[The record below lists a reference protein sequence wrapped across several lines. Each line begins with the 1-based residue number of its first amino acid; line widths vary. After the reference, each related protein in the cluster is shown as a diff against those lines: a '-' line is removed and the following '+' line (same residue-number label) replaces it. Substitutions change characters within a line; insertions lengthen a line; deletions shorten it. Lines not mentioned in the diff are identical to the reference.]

1 MINVLIDGNI
11 NWCIYWLIHWL
22 MDALIDGCINWWIHW
37 LMDAFIN
44 GCIYWWIHWLMDALI
59 YGCIDRWMH
68 WWMHLLMNSLIDLRD
83 SLIIG
88 YCRNVNHSFITWSG
102 VATRHLIGDE
112 TLSTQGLVGGRLM
125 SRQQNRLI
133 EIF

>member
-1 MINVLIDGNI
+1 MH
-11 NWCIYWLIHWL
+11 WLI
-22 MDALIDGCINWWIHW
+22 DALID
-37 LMDAFIN
+37 
-44 GCIYWWIHWLMDALI
+44 
-59 YGCIDRWMH
+59 GCIDRWMH
-68 WWMHLLMNSLIDLRD
+68 WMMDAFIDELLIDLRE

-88 YCRNVNHSFITWSG
+88 YCRHVNHLFITWSG

-133 EIF
+133 EIFFVFID